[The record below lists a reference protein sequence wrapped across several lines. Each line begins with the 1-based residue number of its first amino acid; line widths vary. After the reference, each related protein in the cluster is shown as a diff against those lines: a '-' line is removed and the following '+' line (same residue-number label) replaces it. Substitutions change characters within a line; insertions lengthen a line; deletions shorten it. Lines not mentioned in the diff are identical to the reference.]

1 MARSKELYMKKQS
14 GFTLVELL
22 VAMAIT
28 LVVVAATLGAF
39 NDALRANEAVTL
51 LADMDQNLRAGMN
64 LVIRD
69 LIQTGEMIPT
79 GGIPIPSG
87 AGAQPINRPSPVG
100 SAYTFDTTWTALP
113 AISPGASMGPVLLG
127 QTTDM
132 LTVLYGDNFLPLNQ
146 TQLASI
152 ADNGSSATV
161 DPGTPI
167 TGINNAIRPGDLI
180 MFSNAQG
187 NAIQQVTSVAGQT
200 MNFATTDAFNLNKRS
215 AGQGTIM
222 QLKTGSVW
230 PPTTAA
236 RIWMITYY
244 LDPTTNPR
252 QPRLMRQVNFNP
264 ARPVAEVIE
273 NLQVSYDLVDN
284 VTNPTNVKQPA
295 SVNSANQINKVNLS
309 MSARSNNRF
318 GKTGQYLR
326 NSLSTQV
333 SIRSLAYV
341 DQYK

>member
-1 MARSKELYMKKQS
+1 
-14 GFTLVELL
+14 
-22 VAMAIT
+22 
-28 LVVVAATLGAF
+28 
-39 NDALRANEAVTL
+39 
-51 LADMDQNLRAGMN
+51 
-64 LVIRD
+64 
-69 LIQTGEMIPT
+69 
-79 GGIPIPSG
+79 
-87 AGAQPINRPSPVG
+87 
-100 SAYTFDTTWTALP
+100 
-113 AISPGASMGPVLLG
+113 
-127 QTTDM
+127 
-132 LTVLYGDNFLPLNQ
+132 
-146 TQLASI
+146 
-152 ADNGSSATV
+152 
-161 DPGTPI
+161 
-167 TGINNAIRPGDLI
+167 

-284 VTNPTNVKQPA
+284 VTNPTNVKQPP